1 MENKLRKEREDME
14 SQHAL
19 RRSQIELKEQ
29 EKLKELEVGQ
39 RPKIQILEEIESEI
53 KREEERLVIGSRQN
67 PRY

>member
-29 EKLKELEVGQ
+29 EKLKELEVG
-39 RPKIQILEEIESEI
+39 
-53 KREEERLVIGSRQN
+53 
-67 PRY
+67 